1 MNDDRNMN
9 ILRKIKL
16 SAQYG
21 KGIYLASAIYS
32 LAAAVLCFFKPLS
45 GPTCI
50 IMKLLDIPII
60 WYLFKSLQ
68 DRHAIYFYLNLGV
81 SRTEYYAT
89 PFVVEFICFLLL
101 LTLSISMGY
110 VIR

>member
-1 MNDDRNMN
+1 MN

-68 DRHAIYFYLNLGV
+68 DRHAIYFYLNLGI

>member
-1 MNDDRNMN
+1 MV
-9 ILRKIKL
+9 
-16 SAQYG
+16 
-21 KGIYLASAIYS
+21 SAIYS
-32 LAAAVLCFFKPLS
+32 LAASVLCFFKPTS

-50 IMKLLDIPII
+50 ILKLLAIPII

-89 PFVVEFICFLLL
+89 PFVVEFICFLVL
-101 LTLSISMGY
+101 LTFSISIGY

>member
-1 MNDDRNMN
+1 MT
-9 ILRKIKL
+9 IFQKIRL
-16 SAQYG
+16 SAQYAR
-21 KGIYLASAIYS
+21 GIYIISAIYS
-32 LAAAVLCFFKPLS
+32 LAAAVLCFFKPMS
-45 GPTCI
+45 APTCI
-50 IMKLLDIPII
+50 IMKLLVIPII